1 MTKSRAKALTNL
13 VVAMVLLANAI
24 LTAMGK
30 SPLPFDQT
38 EVTEMVSYA
47 ASIVAT
53 MWAWWKNNNMTIE
66 AETGQAL
73 VDELKSNRNEVGG
86 ESDPLDGDPGDEEA
100 E

>member
-1 MTKSRAKALTNL
+1 MTKGRIKAITNL
-13 VVAMVLLANAI
+13 AIAMLLLANAI

-38 EVTEMVSYA
+38 EVTEMISYV

-53 MWAWWKNNNMTIE
+53 LWAWWKNNNMTIE
-66 AETGQAL
+66 AETGQAII
-73 VDELKSNRNEVGG
+73 DEMKANRGEAGG
-86 ESDPLDGDPGDEEA
+86 DGDPLDDPEDPEE